1 MKVSKEVK
9 AGLLV
14 VSAILLFVFGFN
26 FLKGRNIFH
35 PQRNFYAVYDH
46 IDGLSPSNPVIVN
59 GFGVGLISSI
69 KLVPGKDGYILVEF
83 TVNNDDLEIPEDTKA
98 RIESQDL
105 LGSRAIVL
113 QLGRSDKLL
122 SAGDTLQ
129 SEVQVSLTEEVQRQV
144 APLKAKAEHLI
155 STVDSVMIIVQS
167 FLSKE
172 VISDLEKSIKGVSRT
187 ISSLESTASKL
198 DTMVGEE
205 KGRIQS
211 IVRNVESISA
221 NFRDNNERLSTIIKN
236 FHNISDSLA
245 SANFAST
252 INNAE
257 KALAETNMIMEKI
270 NRGEGSLGL
279 LVNDQKLYNNL
290 ERASNDLDKLLED
303 IRLHPQRYLHFSII
317 GRRDRSR

>member
-1 MKVSKEVK
+1 MTVSKEVK

-14 VSAILLFVFGFN
+14 ITAILLFVFGFN

-35 PQRNFYAVYDH
+35 PQRHFYAVYDQVE
-46 IDGLSPSNPVIVN
+46 GLSASNPVLVN
-59 GFGVGLISSI
+59 GFGVGLVSSI
-69 KLVPGKDGYILVEF
+69 TLVPGKDGYILVEF
-83 TVNNDDLEIPEDTKA
+83 TVNNDDLLIPNDSKA

-105 LGSRAIVL
+105 MGSKAIVL
-113 QLGRSDKLL
+113 QLGNSDVFI
-122 SAGDTLQ
+122 SNGDTLQ

-167 FLSKE
+167 LLSKE
-172 VISDLEKSIKGVSRT
+172 VISDLEKSIKGISRT
-187 ISSLESTASKL
+187 VGSLERTASKL
-198 DTMVGEE
+198 DTVMGEE

-211 IVRNVESISA
+211 IIRNVESISS
-221 NFRDNNERLSTIIKN
+221 NFKDNNERLNLIIQN

-257 KALAETNMIMEKI
+257 KALAETNLIMEKI
-270 NRGEGSLGL
+270 NKGEGSLGM

-290 ERASNDLDKLLED
+290 ERASGDLDKLLED
-303 IRLHPQRYLHFSII
+303 IRLNPKRYLHFSII
-317 GRRDRSR
+317 GRRERSQ